1 MRGCGGGCGLEDGY
15 VTNIVEGMT
24 VKTGTMLK
32 IAKLGNPILRKVA
45 APVDPREIKSS
56 EIQRLID
63 DMFEVMY
70 DEPGIGLAAPQV
82 SRSIQLVVMGCKGEG
97 GFPETVLINPSIVYY
112 GPEQVEN
119 WEGCLS
125 VDGLRGK
132 VTRPSLV
139 RVKGL
144 DRKGKALDFEAT
156 ELYAVCIQHEL
167 DHLIGKVFLDRMTDM
182 STLTQLDEFSQY
194 WQKESSNVI

>member
-1 MRGCGGGCGLEDGY
+1 
-15 VTNIVEGMT
+15 
-24 VKTGTMLK
+24 MLK
-32 IAKLGNPILRKVA
+32 IAKLGNPILRKAA
-45 APVDPREIKSS
+45 APVDPKAIKSI
-56 EIQRLID
+56 ELQQLID

-82 SRSIQLVVMGCKGEG
+82 SRSIQLVVMGCKDEG

-132 VTRPSLV
+132 VTRPSVV

-144 DRKGKALDFEAT
+144 DRKGKSLDFEAAG
-156 ELYAVCIQHEL
+156 LFAVCIQHEL
-167 DHLIGKVFLDRMTDM
+167 DHLIGKVFLDRMNDM
-182 STLTQLDEFSQY
+182 STLTQLPEFKKY
-194 WQKESSNVI
+194 WQNEPTNVI

>member
-1 MRGCGGGCGLEDGY
+1 VAL
-15 VTNIVEGMT
+15 
-24 VKTGTMLK
+24 LK
-32 IAKLGNPILRKVA
+32 IAKLGNPILRNVA
-45 APVDPREIKSS
+45 APVEPRAIKSN
-56 EIQRLID
+56 EIQGLID
-63 DMFEVMY
+63 DMFETMY

-97 GFPETVLINPSIVYY
+97 GFPETVLINPSILYY

-144 DRKGKALDFEAT
+144 DRKGRTLDFEAT
-156 ELYAVCIQHEL
+156 GLHAVCIQHEL
-167 DHLIGKVFLDRMTDM
+167 DHLNGKVFLDRMTDL
-182 STLTQLDEFSQY
+182 SSLTQLHEFTQY
-194 WQKESSNVI
+194 WQKEPTNVI

>member
-1 MRGCGGGCGLEDGY
+1 MRL
-15 VTNIVEGMT
+15 
-24 VKTGTMLK
+24 KSGTILT
-32 IAKLGNPILRKVA
+32 IAKLGNPILRKIA
-45 APVDPREIKSS
+45 APIDPRDIKSTTL
-56 EIQRLID
+56 QRLID
-63 DMFEVMY
+63 DMFETMY

-82 SRSIQLVVMGCKGEG
+82 SQSIQLVVMGCKGDG

-112 GPEQVEN
+112 GPEQVEH

-144 DRKGKALDFEAT
+144 DRKGKPLDFEAT
-156 ELYAVCIQHEL
+156 GLYAVCIQHEL
-167 DHLIGKVFLDRMTDM
+167 DHLIGKVFLDRMSDM

-194 WQKESSNVI
+194 WQKEPTDVI

>member
-1 MRGCGGGCGLEDGY
+1 
-15 VTNIVEGMT
+15 
-24 VKTGTMLK
+24 MLK
-32 IAKLGNPILRKVA
+32 IAKLGNPILRKIA
-45 APVDPREIKSS
+45 APIDPREIKSFD
-56 EIQRLID
+56 IQGLID
-63 DMFEVMY
+63 EMFEVMY

-82 SRSIQLVVMGCKGEG
+82 SRSIQLVVMGCKDDG

-132 VTRPSLV
+132 VTRPSVV

-156 ELYAVCIQHEL
+156 GLFAVCIQHEL
-167 DHLIGKVFLDRMTDM
+167 DHLLGKVFLDRMTDM
-182 STLTQLDEFSQY
+182 STLTQLHEFQRY
-194 WQKESSNVI
+194 WQKEPSSVI

>member
-1 MRGCGGGCGLEDGY
+1 M
-15 VTNIVEGMT
+15 
-24 VKTGTMLK
+24 KTRTSTLLK
-32 IAKLGNPILRKVA
+32 IAKLGNPILRKMA
-45 APVDPREIKSS
+45 APVDSREIKSS
-56 EIQRLID
+56 DIQRLID
-63 DMFEVMY
+63 DMFDTMY

-139 RVKGL
+139 RVKAL

-156 ELYAVCIQHEL
+156 GLYAVCIQHEV

-182 STLTQLDEFSQY
+182 STLTQLDEFAQY
-194 WQKESSNVI
+194 WQKEPTNVI

>member
-1 MRGCGGGCGLEDGY
+1 MKQKSGP
-15 VTNIVEGMT
+15 I
-24 VKTGTMLK
+24 LK
-32 IAKLGNPILRKVA
+32 IAKLGNPILRRVA
-45 APVDPREIKSS
+45 DPINPREIKSPD
-56 EIQRLID
+56 IQRLID
-63 DMFEVMY
+63 DMFDTMY

-82 SRSIQLVVMGCKGEG
+82 SRSIQLVVMGCKGDG

-132 VTRPSLV
+132 VFRPSLV

-144 DRKGKALDFEAT
+144 DRNGKSLDFEAT
-156 ELYAVCIQHEL
+156 GLYAVCIQHEL

-194 WQKESSNVI
+194 WQKEPTNVI